1 MAYDTARD
9 PLRGHA
15 ASASSPA
22 RLVRVLVP
30 SDTLDLD
37 PYAKSLWL
45 YVPPDVAGGVASVR
59 VTAAG
64 TANDA
69 DTVEFRA
76 LSGLQPLPP
85 VQIRRVWSTGT
96 TAGVILYALADL

>member
-1 MAYDTARD
+1 MPYDSARD
-9 PLRGHA
+9 PVRGLA

-22 RLVRVLVP
+22 RVLRVLAP
-30 SDTLDLD
+30 SDTADLD

-45 YVPPDVAGGVASVR
+45 YVPPDVAGGLATVR
-59 VTAAG
+59 VTAVGA
-64 TANDA
+64 ASDA
-69 DTVEFRA
+69 DTVELRA

-96 TAGVILYALADL
+96 TAGVVVYGLADR